1 MYQIKILFSYLGSET
16 FLSCN
21 NDGQQIQWIKMQ
33 ENSISVNAV
42 SKQSTLISDKIQTA
56 NLNENQNNTS
66 SQVSVNNWN
75 NFVINL

>member
-1 MYQIKILFSYLGSET
+1 
-16 FLSCN
+16 
-21 NDGQQIQWIKMQ
+21 MQ

-66 SQVSVNNWN
+66 SQVSVNNRSS
-75 NFVINL
+75 FVTYKIV